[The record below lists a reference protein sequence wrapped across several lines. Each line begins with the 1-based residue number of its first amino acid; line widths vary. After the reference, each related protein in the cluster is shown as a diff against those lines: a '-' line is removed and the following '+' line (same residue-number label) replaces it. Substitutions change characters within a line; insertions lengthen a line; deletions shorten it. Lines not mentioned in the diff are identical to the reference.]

1 MTNLLSALVLASAL
15 LLSACGS
22 PLNRIPSDAPAYYL
36 IPVGKPTALDGRTRF
51 REIFCQLMRATP
63 PGGALRLP
71 CDAYLWRLSGEV
83 APTRPAALLP
93 THRPALRLIIVRAAF
108 SECFGDSALPFAEG
122 VAKLQSLGYPIDVL
136 MVSGRS
142 SSAHNAQQIAES
154 LDRLT
159 LNPDEKLVLM
169 GYSKGV
175 PDILEF
181 LDLSPVWAK
190 RIDAVVSVSG
200 VINGTPL
207 ADHYAKLYDRFFAK
221 RDAMKACPP
230 GDGGVVD
237 SLTHERRLNWIATHA
252 LPGNIRYFSVASY
265 TTRRN
270 VARALAFTW
279 DELAKIDV
287 RNDGQVLAQD
297 QILPGSMVLGYV
309 NADHWSVAI
318 HVEKELPFLA
328 GRSADVA
335 PFPQSQLLEAMVLY
349 LNEALDGVSVTGD
362 CSTP

>member
-1 MTNLLSALVLASAL
+1 M
-15 LLSACGS
+15 
-22 PLNRIPSDAPAYYL
+22 
-36 IPVGKPTALDGRTRF
+36 
-51 REIFCQLMRATP
+51 
-63 PGGALRLP
+63 P

-83 APTRPAALLP
+83 APTFPAASLP

-108 SECFGDSALPFAEG
+108 SDCFADSALPFAAG
-122 VAKLQSLGYPIDVL
+122 VTKLRGLGYPIDVL

-142 SSAHNAQQIAES
+142 SSAHNAKQIEVAM
-154 LDRLT
+154 DRLT
-159 LNPDEKLVLM
+159 LNPDEKLVLL

-181 LDLSPVWAK
+181 LDASPLWSQ
-190 RIDAVVSVSG
+190 RIGAVVSVSG

-207 ADHYAKLYDRFFAK
+207 ADHYAKLYDMFFAK

-237 SLTHERRLNWIATHA
+237 SLTHERRLGWIATHE
-252 LPGNIRYFSVASY
+252 LPGNIRYFSLASY
-265 TTRRN
+265 TLRQN

-279 DELAKIDV
+279 DELAKIDP

-297 QILPGSMVLGYV
+297 QILPGSTVLGYV
-309 NADHWSVAI
+309 NVDHWNIAI

-328 GRSADVA
+328 GHAANVA
-335 PFPQSQLLEAMVLY
+335 PFPQADLLEAMVLY
-349 LNEALDGVSVTGD
+349 LNESLNESGLTGRH
-362 CSTP
+362 STP